1 VWGDIA
7 DTYLPGRRVP
17 GPNRPDR
24 VVLIDTPPA
33 EHYPDTIAGLL
44 HLVDA
49 VLFVMSPDRYADTT
63 TGALLETVRERGI
76 PVRAVFSVVG
86 PALSDTDR
94 LVRDAEHKLGIEVDA
109 VVAQDVGEL
118 REVLTEMVAVRDA
131 IVARRDGA
139 AVALIAERAQEVV
152 ATLDSRAQEA
162 QVLLDRADA
171 AFSRA
176 GINRLDLASAA
187 DLEWADAALEITR
200 LAREATDRAIAMWTA
215 DVIRDGIAPDSE
227 VDPGRWL
234 PEIDPHPIDE
244 WHRVTDD
251 VGRREIK
258 RRWLHP
264 RRAHT
269 VRDQLWRLS
278 IDFGRRPTK
287 KVRKALRD
295 RIPDLRIERNEAFVE
310 AIRLAGSARIS
321 AFRARLDPLWGL
333 SVDSIRDAA
342 MALADGGSRGSKPGV
357 ESDG

>member
-1 VWGDIA
+1 
-7 DTYLPGRRVP
+7 
-17 GPNRPDR
+17 
-24 VVLIDTPPA
+24 
-33 EHYPDTIAGLL
+33 
-44 HLVDA
+44 
-49 VLFVMSPDRYADTT
+49 
-63 TGALLETVRERGI
+63 
-76 PVRAVFSVVG
+76 
-86 PALSDTDR
+86 
-94 LVRDAEHKLGIEVDA
+94 
-109 VVAQDVGEL
+109 
-118 REVLTEMVAVRDA
+118 
-131 IVARRDGA
+131 
-139 AVALIAERAQEVV
+139 
-152 ATLDSRAQEA
+152 
-162 QVLLDRADA
+162 
-171 AFSRA
+171 
-176 GINRLDLASAA
+176 
-187 DLEWADAALEITR
+187 
-200 LAREATDRAIAMWTA
+200 MWTA

-244 WHRVTDD
+244 WHQVTDD

-321 AFRARLDPLWGL
+321 AFRARIDPLWGL

-342 MALADGGSRGSKPGV
+342 MAFADGGSRGSKPGV